1 MKTTKKRLT
10 FQITALFM
18 FLFTPGFLYATP
30 APPAEKN
37 DIITAKVIDT
47 MNSGGYTYM
56 QVDNSGKQE
65 WVAIPESEIEKGQE
79 VRFYRGMLMK
89 DFTSKTLNRTFATV
103 IFSPGLVESDA
114 KSPHSKTF
122 HKTKDSFSAA
132 VKAEKTSA
140 SKSKIRTQT
149 SSGGSMAAIVPFEAL
164 EIEKIDAPNGYTVG
178 EIFQRAKELDGKKIA
193 VRGKVVKFS
202 PMIMGKNWV
211 HLQDGTGNAMKNEH
225 DLVITTQDQVQEGD
239 IVVVQGVLAAKKDFG
254 AGYSYEAI
262 IETATLTKE

>member
-1 MKTTKKRLT
+1 MKTTKKLT
-10 FQITALFM
+10 LQITALFL
-18 FLFTPGFLYATP
+18 FLLPSGILYATP
-30 APPAEKN
+30 APPTEKDN
-37 DIITAKVIDT
+37 IITAKVIDT

-56 QVDNSGKQE
+56 QVDNGGKPE
-65 WVAIPESEIEKGQE
+65 WVAIPESEIKKGKE

-103 IFSPGLVESDA
+103 IFSPGLVENDA
-114 KSPHSKTF
+114 KSPHSETF

-132 VKAEKTSA
+132 VETEKASA
-140 SKSKIRTQT
+140 SKSKTQT
-149 SSGGSMAAIVPFEAL
+149 QTTSGGSMAAIVPFEAL
-164 EIEKIDAPNGYTVG
+164 KIERIDEPNGYTVG

-225 DLVITTQDQVQEGD
+225 DLVITTQDQVQKGD
-239 IVVVQGVLAAKKDFG
+239 MVVVQGVLAAKKDFG

-262 IETATLTKE
+262 IEAATLTKE